1 MMNDQTD
8 QVDQT
13 DEDSLTYTVS
23 DEALEATTRMARD
36 AATYWFLS
44 SFHFACC

>member
-1 MMNDQTD
+1 MHGETDHFDQA
-8 QVDQT
+8 

-23 DEALEATTRMARD
+23 DEALEATARMARD

-44 SFHFACC
+44 SFHFVCC